1 MKVARLEA
9 INHCLD
15 NIATI
20 LTRMSTVSLKEN
32 IEMVKEE
39 LNSEEQFF
47 EKAVQTE
54 RFVKQYKKPL
64 IGIVVAA
71 ILVIGVGSAYSANQ
85 QSKID
90 ASNTALN
97 VLLADANDQ
106 AAQEQLASLNPKLFD
121 VWTLSQALKSKD
133 KEALRSLQSSK
144 ALVVADL
151 AEYELA
157 AIEENDA
164 ALETYTQKS
173 GALLRE
179 LAMIEEAVLFMK
191 KGDKAAA
198 KAKLMMVDIN
208 SPVYQLAQTLAHYGV
223 K

>member
-1 MKVARLEA
+1 MIVACLEA

-54 RFVKQYKKPL
+54 RFVKKYKKPL
-64 IGIVVAA
+64 IGIVTAA
-71 ILVIGVGSAYSANQ
+71 ILVIGVASAYNINQ
-85 QSKID
+85 QSKVD
-90 ASNTALN
+90 ASNAALN
-97 VLLADANDQ
+97 VLMADANDA
-106 AAQEQLASLNPKLFD
+106 AAQEQLKSLNPKLFD

-133 KEALRSLQSSK
+133 QEALRALQSSK

-157 AIEENDA
+157 AMQEDA
-164 ALETYTQKS
+164 LALENYTQKS
-173 GALLRE
+173 GSLLKE
-179 LAMIEEAVLFMK
+179 LAMIEEAVLLME
-191 KGDKAAA
+191 KGDKEAA
-198 KAKLMMVDIN
+198 KAKLVMVDIN
-208 SPVYQLAQTLAHYGV
+208 SPVYELAQTLAHYGV